1 MKRHS
6 AAKGNMQ
13 GNQDNKA
20 DDDDDDGIKNIV
32 NNFSGAYST
41 FPKMR
46 LRRLRK
52 SEAIRDLLQETH
64 LSVKDLAFP
73 LFVQEGISEKLEI
86 ESMQEFSGSP
96 LGKYQ
101 GK

>member
-13 GNQDNKA
+13 ENPGTKA
-20 DDDDDDGIKNIV
+20 NYDDDIKSIM
-32 NNFSGAYST
+32 NNFSGAYSA

-52 SEAIRDLLQETH
+52 SEAIRDLLQETN
-64 LSVKDLAFP
+64 LSVKDLVFP
-73 LFVQEGISEKLEI
+73 LFVQEGINK
-86 ESMQEFSGSP
+86 
-96 LGKYQ
+96 
-101 GK
+101 